1 MQPDDVVVEVVV
13 DDAAA
18 HGRGR
23 MTVLRLSWRR
33 ADPLAVALR
42 LTSRPDH
49 PALPRGRWL
58 VLRDFLRYGLEETA
72 GDGDVRIRPDGCGER
87 VCLELT
93 RAGRSACVS
102 LPSGTLREFLDET
115 ERIVPAG
122 EERFEE
128 ALDALIE
135 LLLRT

>member
-13 DDAAA
+13 DDGAA

-23 MTVLRLSWRR
+23 TTVLRLSWRR
-33 ADPLAVALR
+33 SDPLAVALR

-49 PALPRGRWL
+49 PALPCGRWL
-58 VLRDFLRYGLEETA
+58 VLRDFLRYGLEETT
-72 GDGDVRIRPDGCGER
+72 GDGDVRIGPDRRRGR
-87 VCLELT
+87 VRLGLT
-93 RAGRSACVS
+93 RAGCGTCVS
-102 LPSGTLREFLDET
+102 LPSRTLREFLDET

-122 EERFEE
+122 EERSEE